1 MYAIRRKRGGWQVVD
16 KATRHQLHQG
26 LFKKK
31 KEAEE
36 CRNELV
42 ENICPYGCAQL

>member
-16 KATRHQLHQG
+16 KTTRHQLHQG
-26 LFKKK
+26 FLELK

-36 CRNELV
+36 CRNEFSFKIAELSHQ
-42 ENICPYGCAQL
+42 N